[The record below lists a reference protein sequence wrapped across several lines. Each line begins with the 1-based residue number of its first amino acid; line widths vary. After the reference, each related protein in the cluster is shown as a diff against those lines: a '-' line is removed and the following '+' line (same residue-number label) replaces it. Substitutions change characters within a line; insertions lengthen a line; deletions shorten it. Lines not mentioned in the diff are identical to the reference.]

1 MLSEHYRGM
10 LQNKS
15 VIREMCAWGAAR
27 AAQIGKENVFDYS
40 LGNPSV
46 PVPQSFTDEMIHLLE
61 TQPPVALHGYSPILG
76 IQSVRQAVADSL
88 KKRFGLPYEAK
99 HIFMTTGAAGAVAHA
114 VRAVTQPGDVMLTFA
129 PFFPEY
135 NPYINGA
142 GVELQVVPANVE
154 DFQIQFDAFEAMLG
168 PNVAAVLVNTPNNP
182 SGVVYTTA
190 TLKRLAEL
198 LRQKGREYGHPIYLI
213 SDEPYREI
221 RFAGVDGPYVASMYE
236 NTLTCYSFSKSL
248 SLPGE
253 RLGYVA
259 VRPGCEGEDILVDM
273 MAQISRFTGHN
284 CPPSIIQRAVSRC
297 QDVTSDLSV
306 YETNMNLLYDKLTA
320 LGFEVERPGGTFY
333 IFPKALEEDA
343 NAFCRKA
350 REFDLL
356 LVPSD
361 SFGVKGYVR
370 LAYCIDTEKVQRSL
384 PALEKLAAA
393 YRK

>member
-168 PNVAAVLVNTPNNP
+168 PNVAAVLVNTPNTP
-182 SGVVYTTA
+182 SGVV
-190 TLKRLAEL
+190 
-198 LRQKGREYGHPIYLI
+198 
-213 SDEPYREI
+213 
-221 RFAGVDGPYVASMYE
+221 
-236 NTLTCYSFSKSL
+236 
-248 SLPGE
+248 
-253 RLGYVA
+253 
-259 VRPGCEGEDILVDM
+259 
-273 MAQISRFTGHN
+273 
-284 CPPSIIQRAVSRC
+284 
-297 QDVTSDLSV
+297 
-306 YETNMNLLYDKLTA
+306 
-320 LGFEVERPGGTFY
+320 
-333 IFPKALEEDA
+333 
-343 NAFCRKA
+343 
-350 REFDLL
+350 
-356 LVPSD
+356 
-361 SFGVKGYVR
+361 
-370 LAYCIDTEKVQRSL
+370 
-384 PALEKLAAA
+384 
-393 YRK
+393 